1 MEELNR
7 VFGTPAQ
14 AAQEM
19 LGNLDA
25 AQIQK
30 QMAQYRWRR
39 IAALVIVGLVL
50 AFSLLQVGRFLVDR
64 YVNPP
69 IVLVTGS
76 AVVDEEPLPTDT
88 PVN

>member
-1 MEELNR
+1 
-7 VFGTPAQ
+7 
-14 AAQEM
+14 M